1 MAIRIDHIDQA
12 IVRLLI
18 EDGRMSSADVARRL
32 GNVSE
37 RAVRYRI
44 ERLRARDIVDVK
56 AVVKPRSVGLNVT
69 ADIMVE
75 VEPAMVREVAERM
88 AQLEWVSYV
97 AFSTGTRDL
106 SIQVYARDNDE
117 LHRYVTDVVGRV
129 PGVRRTTTMLVP
141 KVVKDVYDW
150 HIPDACVRQKAAAPR
165 ARDTDGAAPEG
176 PRTLA
181 PAPKPIQD

>member
-1 MAIRIDHIDQA
+1 MGESEAPGVSVSNRIDHVDQA
-12 IVRLLI
+12 IVSLLI
-18 EDGRMSSADVARRL
+18 EDGRMSSADIARRL

-44 ERLRARDIVDVK
+44 ERLRERKTIDVR
-56 AVVKPRSVGLNVT
+56 AVVSPRAVGLGVT

-75 VEPAMVREVAERM
+75 VEPALVRGVAEQM

-97 AFSTGTRDL
+97 AFSTGARDL
-106 SIQVYARDNDE
+106 SIQVYARDNED

-141 KVVKDVYDW
+141 RVVKDVYDW
-150 HIPDACVRQKAAAPR
+150 RIPDACVRRKASK
-165 ARDTDGAAPEG
+165 DSKET
-176 PRTLA
+176 T
-181 PAPKPIQD
+181 